1 MSIMKSREILMI
13 KRKNIYFAAIVLNLG
28 LAVANAAIS
37 NFEWAAFNVFIAAV
51 CRVGYVTSEKEN

>member
-1 MSIMKSREILMI
+1 MI